1 MEAKPRRGSLIGPV
15 ILIGLGVVF
24 LLDNLGVVHWD
35 IWQIVFRLWPV
46 LLIAAGLDLVVG
58 RRSTAGTLVVVLVM
72 IGLIFAGVWLL
83 SDSLSG
89 AAQTEA
95 IRQVTQDA
103 QRAEVEIDGTVGT
116 LRVGTHEETGVL
128 ILGSVD
134 LAPGEDLR
142 TDFRVDE
149 GTAFYTLGSRSVW
162 RIPGWGGLGERVWDL
177 RLSRELPMRLSVSAG
192 VGETALDLAGLQATE
207 VTLSAGVGR
216 STITLPATGKYS
228 ATIDSGVGEVT
239 IVLPQGLAARITLS
253 TGIGDV
259 QIADDF
265 QREGDVYVSPGFE
278 TSQNRVEL
286 DISGGIGR
294 IVVKAGG

>member
-58 RRSTAGTLVVVLVM
+58 RRSTAGTIVVVLVM
-72 IGLIFAGVWLL
+72 VGLIFAGVWLL

-89 AAQTEA
+89 TAQTET
-95 IRQVTQDA
+95 IRQAAQDA
-103 QRAEVEIDGTVGT
+103 QRAEVEIDGSVGT
-116 LRVGTHEETGVL
+116 LRVSTHAEPGVL
-128 ILGSVD
+128 IMGTAD
-134 LAPGEDLR
+134 LSQGEELR
-142 TDFRVDE
+142 KQFRVQD
-149 GTAFYTLGSRSVW
+149 GTAFYSVGSRSVW
-162 RIPGWGGLGERVWDL
+162 RIPSWGGFGERVWDL
-177 RLSRELPMRLSVSAG
+177 RVSRELPMRLSVSAG
-192 VGETALDLAGLQATE
+192 VGETILDLAELQATE

-216 STITLPATGKYS
+216 SIITLPATGKYS
-228 ATIDSGVGEVT
+228 ATIDSGVGEIT
-239 IVLPQGLAARITLS
+239 IHLPRGLAARITVS

-259 QIADDF
+259 EVVGDF
-265 QREGDVYVSPGFE
+265 LRDGDVYVSPGFE
-278 TSQNRVEL
+278 TAQNRVEL

>member
-58 RRSTAGTLVVVLVM
+58 RRSTAGTIVVILVM
-72 IGLIFAGVWLL
+72 VGLIFAGVWLL

-89 AAQTEA
+89 TAQTETL
-95 IRQVTQDA
+95 RQATQDA
-103 QRAEVEIDGTVGT
+103 QRAEVEIDGSVGT
-116 LRVGTHEETGVL
+116 LRVGTHDEPGVL
-128 ILGSVD
+128 ILGTAELS
-134 LAPGEDLR
+134 PGEELR
-142 TDFRVDE
+142 KDFRVQD

-162 RIPGWGGLGERVWDL
+162 RIPSWGGFGERVWGL
-177 RLSRELPMRLSVSAG
+177 RVSRELLMRLSVSAG
-192 VGETALDLAGLQATE
+192 VGETMLDLAELQATE

-216 STITLPATGKYS
+216 STITLPATGRYS

-239 IVLPQGLAARITLS
+239 IHLPRGLAARITVS

-259 QIADDF
+259 EVEGDF
-265 QREGDVYVSPGFE
+265 QRDGDVYVSPGFE
-278 TSQNRVEL
+278 TAQNRVVL